1 MGVNENPRVEIRWPN
16 ARRLFAGTVAFF
28 GHAAEPFTAEDS
40 AFFTEKIQPLLEQR
54 CYECHSHG
62 AKKLKAG
69 LFLDSL
75 GGALQGGDSG
85 PALVPGKPDE
95 SRLIKAVR
103 YDDVELEMPP
113 KSKLADA
120 EIALLEDWV
129 RRGAPWSESKAA
141 ARSAAGAGA
150 NKEFNLA
157 ERRKNHWAWQPVKV
171 VPPPQV
177 QASAWPAQPSDNFIL
192 SKLEAAKLAPAR
204 EADRRTL
211 LRRLSFTLTGLPP
224 TPEEVRAFKGDLSK
238 DAYAKLVDRLLD
250 SPRFSERWA
259 RHWLDIVRY
268 SETLGHEFDYPVPN
282 AWRYRDYVIRAINQD
297 VPYDQFIREHLA
309 GDLMEEPRRD
319 PATGLNES
327 ALATGFFFFGQ
338 QVHSPVDIKGNQLDL
353 MDNQIDTVTRGF
365 QAVTVSCARC
375 HDHKFDAISTKDF
388 YALYGVLASSRY
400 AQAEIGN
407 RDIAAREVKELVR
420 QRDELVRSLNGSSR
434 GNEAL
439 TSNPKTG
446 GLNSEVRDPRPQ
458 TQDPSPGLGQS
469 LLTSAATNGWFC
481 SGGAMDGSQVQPG
494 ALLFLG
500 ATNPVV
506 RTTAPMI
513 SSRKL
518 SRWLHGAAR
527 SPNFTITNRYLHVL
541 AAGQGT
547 RAKVIIENFQ
557 MIQDPIYGSLRRVIN
572 NAEPAWITFDLAMW
586 AGHRAYLEVL
596 DDPTPDLA
604 GAAGSGLTADGW
616 FDLVDVITSDESKA
630 PQREKL
636 FEVVE
641 LPPAVREQLAA
652 IDERAKAIAAE
663 SAAAPVL
670 ADSEGID
677 QLVLIRGGPSKPGE
691 PVARRYLEALGGL
704 DHPVQQGSGRD
715 VIADLIASPDN
726 PLTAR
731 VWVNRVWHHLFGRG
745 LVATVDDFGVLG
757 EKPSHP
763 ELLDWLAHW
772 FVTEGEWS
780 TKKLITLLV
789 TSSTWK
795 QSAFAADDR
804 SAGLRT
810 GEMAAAKF
818 DQLDPDNVL
827 LHKWTV
833 RRLEGEAIRD
843 SLLAVSGRLD
853 LEPPAGSV
861 ATHLTSFMTGRGRPG
876 QSGPLDGDGKRS
888 IYLEVRRNF
897 MSPMMLAF
905 DTPQAAQTFGR
916 RARSNV
922 PAQALILMNDPFVQQ
937 QAKQFAERMLKARGG
952 HAASSHEQ
960 EAGLSDE
967 TTPSGLRELKR
978 PGGRAPE
985 AETVERIRWLYAQAL
1000 QREPTAHELAAALEF
1015 LGMHGT
1021 QPSAEAWADLC
1032 HVLFNTKEFV
1042 FVN

>member
-1 MGVNENPRVEIRWPN
+1 MNQSARGVLHRP
-16 ARRLFAGTVAFF
+16 RRLGFASSTFQIALVLLTGRAFVC
-28 GHAAEPFTAEDS
+28 HAAEPFTAEDVTY
-40 AFFTEKIQPLLEQR
+40 FTQKIQPLLEQR

-69 LFLDSL
+69 LFLDSRS
-75 GGALQGGDSG
+75 GALQGGDSG
-85 PALVPGKPDE
+85 PALIPGKPDE

-120 EIALLEDWV
+120 EIASLEDWV
-129 RRGAPWSESKAA
+129 RRGAPWSESKDATK
-141 ARSAAGAGA
+141 SAAGAGA

-157 ERRKNHWAWQPVKV
+157 ERRQNHWAWQPVKV
-171 VPPPQV
+171 VSPPPV
-177 QASAWPAQPSDNFIL
+177 QATAWPSQPSDNFIL

-211 LRRLSFTLTGLPP
+211 IRRLSFTLTGLPP
-224 TPEEVRAFKGDLSK
+224 TPEEVRAFEGDSAN
-238 DAYAKLVDRLLD
+238 DAYAKVVKRLLD
-250 SPRFSERWA
+250 SPRFGERWA

-268 SETLGHEFDYPVPN
+268 SETLGHEFDYPLPN
-282 AWRYRDYVIRAINQD
+282 AWRYRDYVIRAINED
-297 VPYDQFIREHLA
+297 VRYDQFIREHLA
-309 GDLMEEPRRD
+309 GDLMAEPRRD

-365 QAVTVSCARC
+365 QAITVSCARC

-400 AQAEIGN
+400 TQEEIN
-407 RDIAAREVKELVR
+407 EPEKTARKLLELAR
-420 QRDELVRSLNGSSR
+420 QRDELVRSFNSSSR
-434 GNEAL
+434 GDEAL

-446 GLNSEVRDPRPQ
+446 GLNSEIRDPRSQ
-458 TQDPSPGLGQS
+458 TPDPRSEVGQS
-469 LLTSAATNGWFC
+469 LFASAATNGWFF
-481 SGGAMDGSQVQPG
+481 SGGAMDGSQVQSG
-494 ALLFLG
+494 DLLYLG
-500 ATNPVV
+500 PTNPVV
-506 RTTAPMI
+506 RTTAPMN

-518 SRWLHGAAR
+518 SRWLHGGAR
-527 SPNFTITNRYLHVL
+527 SPNFTVTNRYLHVL
-541 AAGQGT
+541 AAGHGT
-547 RAKVIIENFQ
+547 RAKVIMENFQ
-557 MIQDPIYGSLRRVIN
+557 MIQDPIYGSLRKVIN
-572 NAEPAWITFDLAMW
+572 NAEPRWITFDLAMW

-616 FDLVDVITSDESKA
+616 FDLVDVIVSDEAKT

-641 LPPAVREQLAA
+641 IPPTVREQLAA
-652 IDERAKAIAAE
+652 LDVRAKAIAAQ
-663 SAAAPVL
+663 SAVAPVL

-677 QLVLIRGGPSKPGE
+677 QPVLIRGGPSKPGE
-691 PVARRYLEALGGL
+691 TVPRRYLEALGGL
-704 DHPVQQGSGRD
+704 DHPVQHGSGRD
-715 VIADLIASPDN
+715 VIADLIASGDN

-804 SAGLRT
+804 SAGLRPA
-810 GEMAAAKF
+810 EVAASQF

-843 SLLAVSGRLD
+843 SILAVSGRLG

-876 QSGPLDGDGKRS
+876 QSGPLDGEGKRS

-937 QAKQFAERMLKARGG
+937 QAKQFAERMEKA
-952 HAASSHEQ
+952 
-960 EAGLSDE
+960 L
-967 TTPSGLRELKR
+967 
-978 PGGRAPE
+978 PGKLPE
-985 AETVERIRWLYAQAL
+985 PCIRWLYAQAL
-1000 QREPTAHELAAALEF
+1000 QREPSADELEAALDF
-1015 LGMHGT
+1015 LGTLGKE
-1021 QPSAEAWADLC
+1021 PSAEAWADLC

>member
-1 MGVNENPRVEIRWPN
+1 MKCPPATFP
-16 ARRLFAGTVAFF
+16 ARLTAFAVAAIATSLA
-28 GHAAEPFTAEDS
+28 AAETFPADDLDFFTA
-40 AFFTEKIQPLLEQR
+40 KIQPLLEQR

-69 LFLDSL
+69 LFLDSRS
-75 GGALQGGDSG
+75 GVLQGGDSG

-95 SRLIKAVR
+95 SLLIKAVR
-103 YDDVELEMPP
+103 YEDVDMQMPP
-113 KSKLADA
+113 KTKLAEA
-120 EIALLEDWV
+120 EISLLEDWV
-129 RRGAPWSESKAA
+129 KRGAPWPAEKLVGEGTK
-141 ARSAAGAGA
+141 SA
-150 NKEFNLA
+150 NEFNLE
-157 ERRKNHWAWQPVKV
+157 ERRRNHWAWQPVKV
-171 VPPPQV
+171 ALPPQV
-177 QASAWPAQPSDNFIL
+177 ESADWPAQPIDNFVL
-192 SKLEAAKLAPAR
+192 AKLEAAKLAPAP

-211 LRRLSFTLTGLPP
+211 IRRLSFTLTGLPP
-224 TPEEVRAFKGDLSK
+224 TPEEVEAFERASSAE
-238 DAYAKLVDRLLD
+238 AYADVVRRLLD
-250 SPRFSERWA
+250 SPRFGERWA
-259 RHWLDIVRY
+259 RHWLDVVRY
-268 SETLGHEFDYPVPN
+268 SETLGHEFDYPLPN

-309 GDLMEEPRRD
+309 GDLLKEPRRD

-327 ALATGFFFFGQ
+327 AIATGFFWFAQ

-353 MDNQIDTVTRGF
+353 LDNQIDTVTRGF
-365 QAVTVSCARC
+365 QAMTVSCARC

-400 AQAEIGN
+400 AQAEVGE
-407 RDIAAREVKELVR
+407 AGKFAGELKKLVMQREELVR
-420 QRDELVRSLNGSSR
+420 TPDGRSR
-434 GNEAL
+434 REEAQISQPE
-439 TSNPKTG
+439 TRNPKPETF
-446 GLNSEVRDPRPQ
+446 
-458 TQDPSPGLGQS
+458 QS
-469 LLTSAATNGWFC
+469 LLTSAPTKEWFF
-481 SGGAMDGSQVQPG
+481 SGAALHDARVHPG
-494 ALLFLG
+494 DLLFVG
-500 ATNPVV
+500 PTNPVV
-506 RTTAPMI
+506 RAAAPLI
-513 SSRKL
+513 STRKL

-547 RAKVIIENFQ
+547 RARVIIENFQ
-557 MIQDPIYGSLRRVIN
+557 MIQDPIYGGLRKVIN
-572 NAEPAWITFDLAMW
+572 HAEPRWITFDLAMW
-586 AGHRAYLEVL
+586 RGHRAYLEL
-596 DDPTPDLA
+596 IDDPTPDLA

-616 FDLVDVITSDESKA
+616 FDLVEVVASDDGKPA
-630 PQREKL
+630 PREKL
-636 FEVVE
+636 FEIVE
-641 LPPAVREQLAA
+641 VPPAVREQLAA
-652 IDERAKAIAAE
+652 LDEQGRTLAAATAKAPI
-663 SAAAPVL
+663 L
-670 ADSEGID
+670 TDSEGLD
-677 QLVLIRGGPSKPGE
+677 QPVLIRGGPSKPGE
-691 PVARRYLEALGGL
+691 PVGRRYLEALGGL
-704 DHPVQQGSGRD
+704 EHPVERGSGRE
-715 VIADLIASPDN
+715 VIADLITSPDN

-757 EKPSHP
+757 EEPSNP

-795 QSAFAADDR
+795 QSAHAADAG
-804 SAGLRT
+804 SAGFQHGGT
-810 GEMAAAKF
+810 AVSQF
-818 DQLDPDNVL
+818 DQLDPENIL

-853 LEPPAGSV
+853 LQPPTGSV

-937 QAKQFAERMLKARGG
+937 QAKLLAERM
-952 HAASSHEQ
+952 EQ
-960 EAGLSDE
+960 ALPD
-967 TTPSGLRELKR
+967 KR
-978 PGGRAPE
+978 PE
-985 AETVERIRWLYAQAL
+985 ARVRWLYAQAL
-1000 QREPTAHELAAALEF
+1000 QREPAAHELAAALEF
-1015 LGMHGT
+1015 LGASAT

-1032 HVLFNTKEFV
+1032 HVLFNVKEFV

>member
-1 MGVNENPRVEIRWPN
+1 MKCIPATFPT
-16 ARRLFAGTVAFF
+16 RLTAFAVAAIATSLA
-28 GHAAEPFTAEDS
+28 AAETFPADDLDFFTA
-40 AFFTEKIQPLLEQR
+40 KIQPLLEQR

-69 LFLDSL
+69 LFLDSRS
-75 GGALQGGDSG
+75 GVLQGGDSG

-95 SRLIKAVR
+95 SLLIKAVR
-103 YDDVELEMPP
+103 YEDVDMQMPP
-113 KSKLADA
+113 KTKLAEAD
-120 EIALLEDWV
+120 ISLLEDWV
-129 RRGAPWSESKAA
+129 KRGAPWPAEKLVGEGTK
-141 ARSAAGAGA
+141 SA
-150 NKEFNLA
+150 NEFNLE
-157 ERRKNHWAWQPVKV
+157 ERRQNHWAWQPVKA

-177 QASAWPAQPSDNFIL
+177 ESAAWPAQPIDNFIL
-192 SKLEAAKLAPAR
+192 AKLEAAKLAPAP

-211 LRRLSFTLTGLPP
+211 IRRLSFTLTGLPP
-224 TPEEVRAFKGDLSK
+224 TPEEVEAFERASSA
-238 DAYAKLVDRLLD
+238 DAYADVVRRLLD
-250 SPRFSERWA
+250 SPRFGERWA
-259 RHWLDIVRY
+259 RHWLDVVRY
-268 SETLGHEFDYPVPN
+268 SETLGHEFDYPLPN

-297 VPYDQFIREHLA
+297 VRYDQFIREHLA
-309 GDLMEEPRRD
+309 GDLLKEPRRD

-327 ALATGFFFFGQ
+327 AIATGFFWFAQ

-353 MDNQIDTVTRGF
+353 LDNQIDTVTRGF
-365 QAVTVSCARC
+365 QAMTVSCARC

-400 AQAEIGN
+400 AQAEVGN
-407 RDIAAREVKELVR
+407 QVALSKALEELASKR
-420 QRDELVRSLNGSSR
+420 
-434 GNEAL
+434 A
-439 TSNPKTG
+439 
-446 GLNSEVRDPRPQ
+446 
-458 TQDPSPGLGQS
+458 S
-469 LLTSAATNGWFC
+469 LLTEPRDAASVGDNPRGL
-481 SGGAMDGSQVQPG
+481 GLRRAAG
-494 ALLFLG
+494 ALGGDRSAVSLEQRRNVTALHNAGAASISHLPSPISDNWFLSGAALHDALVHPGDLLFSG
-500 ATNPVV
+500 PTNSVV
-506 RTTAPMI
+506 RTTAPLL

-547 RAKVIIENFQ
+547 RARVIIENFQ
-557 MIQDPIYGSLRRVIN
+557 MIQDPIYGGLRKVIN
-572 NAEPAWITFDLAMW
+572 HAEPRWITFDLAMW
-586 AGHRAYLEVL
+586 QGHRAYLEL
-596 DDPTPDLA
+596 IDDPTPDLA

-616 FDLVDVITSDESKA
+616 FDLVEVVASDEGK
-630 PQREKL
+630 PTPREKL

-641 LPPAVREQLAA
+641 IPPAVREQLSVLDEQGRTLAA
-652 IDERAKAIAAE
+652 ATAKAPI
-663 SAAAPVL
+663 L
-670 ADSEGID
+670 TDSEGLD
-677 QLVLIRGGPSKPGE
+677 QPVLIRGGPSKPGE
-691 PVARRYLEALGGL
+691 PVGRRYLEALGGL
-704 DHPVQQGSGRD
+704 EHPVEHGSGRE
-715 VIADLIASPDN
+715 VIADLITSPDN

-757 EKPSHP
+757 EEPSHP

-795 QSAFAADDR
+795 QSAFAV
-804 SAGLRT
+804 
-810 GEMAAAKF
+810 EPKF
-818 DQLDPDNVL
+818 DQLDPENVL

-843 SLLAVSGRLD
+843 TILAVSGRLD

-861 ATHLTSFMTGRGRPG
+861 GTHLTSFMTGRGRPG

-937 QAKQFAERMLKARGG
+937 QAKLLAERM
-952 HAASSHEQ
+952 EQ
-960 EAGLSDE
+960 ALPD
-967 TTPSGLRELKR
+967 KR
-978 PGGRAPE
+978 PE
-985 AETVERIRWLYAQAL
+985 ARVRWLYAQAL
-1000 QREPTAHELAAALEF
+1000 QREPSSDELAVALEF
-1015 LGMHGT
+1015 LGV
-1021 QPSAEAWADLC
+1021 PAKEPFAEAWADLC

>member
-1 MGVNENPRVEIRWPN
+1 MKCIPN
-16 ARRLFAGTVAFF
+16 NLLALLTAFATAGTATSVA
-28 GHAAEPFTAEDS
+28 AAETFPADDLD
-40 AFFTEKIQPLLEQR
+40 FFAAKIQPLLEQR

-69 LFLDSL
+69 LFLDSRS
-75 GGALQGGDSG
+75 GVLQGGDSG
-85 PALVPGKPDE
+85 PALVAGEPDK
-95 SRLIKAVR
+95 SLLIKAVR
-103 YDDVELEMPP
+103 YEDVGLQMPP
-113 KSKLADA
+113 KTKLAEA
-120 EIALLEDWV
+120 EISLLEDWV
-129 RRGAPWSESKAA
+129 KRGAPWPAEKLVGEGTKS
-141 ARSAAGAGA
+141 G
-150 NKEFNLA
+150 NEFNLE
-157 ERRKNHWAWQPVKV
+157 ERRRNHWAWQPVKA
-171 VPPPQV
+171 VPPPPV
-177 QASAWPAQPSDNFIL
+177 ESAAWPAQPIDNFVL
-192 SKLEAAKLAPAR
+192 AKLEAARLAPAP

-211 LRRLSFTLTGLPP
+211 LRRLAFTLTGLPP
-224 TPEEVRAFKGDLSK
+224 PPEEVHAFEGDMSN
-238 DAYAKLVDRLLD
+238 DAYSKVVQRLLD
-250 SPRFSERWA
+250 SPRFGERWA
-259 RHWLDIVRY
+259 RHWLDVVRY
-268 SETLGHEFDYPVPN
+268 SETLGHEFDYPLPN

-297 VPYDQFIREHLA
+297 VRYDEFIREHLA
-309 GDLMEEPRRD
+309 GDLMKEPRRD

-327 ALATGFFFFGQ
+327 AIATGFFWFAQ

-353 MDNQIDTVTRGF
+353 LDNQIDTVTRGF
-365 QAVTVSCARC
+365 QAMTVSCARC

-400 AQAEIGN
+400 AQAE
-407 RDIAAREVKELVR
+407 V
-420 QRDELVRSLNGSSR
+420 
-434 GNEAL
+434 GNEVTLSNAL
-439 TSNPKTG
+439 EDLAGKRASLLNEPRDTASGVVNPRGLGLRQPSGALG
-446 GLNSEVRDPRPQ
+446 GDRSAGRDKQRRN
-458 TQDPSPGLGQS
+458 TTTLQDAAAASISHLPSPISDNWFFSG
-469 LLTSAATNGWFC
+469 AALQD
-481 SGGAMDGSQVQPG
+481 ARVQPG
-494 ALLFLG
+494 DLLFSG
-500 ATNPVV
+500 PTNPVV
-506 RTTAPMI
+506 RAAAPLI
-513 SSRKL
+513 STRKL
-518 SRWLHGAAR
+518 SRWFHGAAR

-557 MIQDPIYGSLRRVIN
+557 MIQNPIYGDLRKVIN
-572 NAEPAWITFDLAMW
+572 GSDPAWLTFDLALW
-586 AGHRAYLEVL
+586 QGHRAYLEVL

-616 FDLVDVITSDESKA
+616 FDLVEVVASDDGKPA
-630 PQREKL
+630 PRERL

-641 LPPAVREQLAA
+641 VSPAVRDQLTALDEQGKTLAA
-652 IDERAKAIAAE
+652 ATAK
-663 SAAAPVL
+663 APVL
-670 ADSEGID
+670 TDSEGID
-677 QLVLIRGGPSKPGE
+677 QPVLIRGGPSKLGE
-691 PVARRYLEALGGL
+691 PVGRRYLEALGGL
-704 DHPVQQGSGRD
+704 DHPVEHGSGRE
-715 VIADLIASPDN
+715 VIADLITAPDN

-757 EKPSHP
+757 EEPSHP

-795 QSAFAADDR
+795 QSAHAADDR
-804 SAGLRT
+804 SAEHPLGT
-810 GEMAAAKF
+810 TSTSQY
-818 DQLDPDNVL
+818 DQLDPENVL

-843 SLLAVSGRLD
+843 SLLAVSGGLD
-853 LEPPAGSV
+853 LEPPQGSV

-937 QAKQFAERMLKARGG
+937 QAKLLAERMEKA
-952 HAASSHEQ
+952 
-960 EAGLSDE
+960 LPDK
-967 TTPSGLRELKR
+967 L
-978 PGGRAPE
+978 PE
-985 AETVERIRWLYAQAL
+985 PRVRWLYAQAL
-1000 QREPTAHELAAALEF
+1000 QREPAAHELTAALEF
-1015 LGMHGT
+1015 LGTHGKE
-1021 QPSAEAWADLC
+1021 PSREAWADLC

>member
-1 MGVNENPRVEIRWPN
+1 MKCIPATFPT
-16 ARRLFAGTVAFF
+16 RLTAFAVAAIATSLA
-28 GHAAEPFTAEDS
+28 AAETFPADDLDFFTA
-40 AFFTEKIQPLLEQR
+40 KIQPLLEQR

-69 LFLDSL
+69 LFLDSRS
-75 GGALQGGDSG
+75 GVLQGGDSG

-95 SRLIKAVR
+95 SLLIKAVR
-103 YDDVELEMPP
+103 YEDVDMQMPP
-113 KSKLADA
+113 KTKLAEAD
-120 EIALLEDWV
+120 ISLLEDWV
-129 RRGAPWSESKAA
+129 KRGAPWPAEKLVGEGTK
-141 ARSAAGAGA
+141 SA
-150 NKEFNLA
+150 NEFNLE
-157 ERRKNHWAWQPVKV
+157 ERRQNHWAWQPVKA

-177 QASAWPAQPSDNFIL
+177 ESAAWPAQPIDNFIL
-192 SKLEAAKLAPAR
+192 AKLEAAKLAPAP

-211 LRRLSFTLTGLPP
+211 IRRLSFTLTGLPP
-224 TPEEVRAFKGDLSK
+224 TPEEVEAFERASSA
-238 DAYAKLVDRLLD
+238 DAYADVVRRLLD
-250 SPRFSERWA
+250 SPRFGERWA
-259 RHWLDIVRY
+259 RHWLDVVRY
-268 SETLGHEFDYPVPN
+268 SETLGHEFDYPLPN

-297 VPYDQFIREHLA
+297 VRYDQFIREHLA
-309 GDLMEEPRRD
+309 GDLLNEPRHD

-327 ALATGFFFFGQ
+327 AIATGFFWFAQ

-353 MDNQIDTVTRGF
+353 LDNQIDTVTRGF
-365 QAVTVSCARC
+365 QAMTVSCARC

-388 YALYGVLASSRY
+388 YALYGVLTSSRY
-400 AQAEIGN
+400 AQAEVGN
-407 RDIAAREVKELVR
+407 QVALSKALEELASKR
-420 QRDELVRSLNGSSR
+420 
-434 GNEAL
+434 A
-439 TSNPKTG
+439 
-446 GLNSEVRDPRPQ
+446 
-458 TQDPSPGLGQS
+458 S
-469 LLTSAATNGWFC
+469 LLTEPRDAASVGDNPRGL
-481 SGGAMDGSQVQPG
+481 GLRRAAG
-494 ALLFLG
+494 ALGGDRSAVSLEQRRNVTALHNAGAASISHLPSPISDNWFLSGAALHDALVHPGDLLFSG
-500 ATNPVV
+500 PTNSVV
-506 RTTAPMI
+506 RTTAPLI

-547 RAKVIIENFQ
+547 RARVIIENFQ
-557 MIQDPIYGSLRRVIN
+557 MIQDPIYGGLRKVIN
-572 NAEPAWITFDLAMW
+572 HAEPRWITFDLAMW
-586 AGHRAYLEVL
+586 QGHRAYLEL
-596 DDPTPDLA
+596 IDDPTPDLA

-616 FDLVDVITSDESKA
+616 FDLVEVVATDDGKPA
-630 PQREKL
+630 PREKL
-636 FEVVE
+636 LEVIEV
-641 LPPAVREQLAA
+641 PPAVREQLAA
-652 IDERAKAIAAE
+652 LDEQGKAIAA
-663 SAAAPVL
+663 ATVKAPIL
-670 ADSEGID
+670 TDSEGLD
-677 QLVLIRGGPSKPGE
+677 QPVLIRGGPSKPGE
-691 PVARRYLEALGGL
+691 PVGRRYLEALGGL
-704 DHPVQQGSGRD
+704 DHPVEHGSGRD
-715 VIADLIASPDN
+715 VIADLITSTDN

-757 EKPSHP
+757 DKPSHP

-795 QSAFAADDR
+795 QSAIAADDR
-804 SAGLRT
+804 SAGLRP
-810 GEMAAAKF
+810 GEAAVSQS
-818 DQLDPDNVL
+818 DQLDPENVL

-843 SLLAVSGRLD
+843 TILAVSGRIDLD
-853 LEPPAGSV
+853 PPTGSV

-937 QAKQFAERMLKARGG
+937 QAKLLAERM
-952 HAASSHEQ
+952 EQ
-960 EAGLSDE
+960 AFPD
-967 TTPSGLRELKR
+967 KR
-978 PGGRAPE
+978 PGAR
-985 AETVERIRWLYAQAL
+985 VRWLYTQTL
-1000 QREPTAHELAAALEF
+1000 QREPSAHELTAALEF
-1015 LGMHGT
+1015 LGTHGKEPT
-1021 QPSAEAWADLC
+1021 REAWADLC